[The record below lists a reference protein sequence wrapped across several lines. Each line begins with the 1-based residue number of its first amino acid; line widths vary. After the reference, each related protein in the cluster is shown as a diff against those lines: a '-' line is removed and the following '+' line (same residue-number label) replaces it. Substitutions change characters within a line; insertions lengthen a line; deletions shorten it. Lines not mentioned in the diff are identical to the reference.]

1 MPLLLPFI
9 FLAPAR
15 HDWLR
20 ISSLSAFC
28 GGTGL
33 PIVVVGNAVHFGG
46 RQLSLRLQ
54 IVPDAENLHSE
65 DVRSEDLRCS
75 RSVAHPNL
83 ENAQHVERRS
93 LL

>member
-1 MPLLLPFI
+1 MPPLLPII

-15 HDWLR
+15 HDRLR

-46 RQLSLRLQ
+46 RQFSLCLQ
-54 IVPDAENLHSE
+54 IVPDAENL
-65 DVRSEDLRCS
+65 RSEDLRCS
-75 RSVAHPNL
+75 RSVTHPNL
-83 ENAQHVERRS
+83 ENAHHVERRS